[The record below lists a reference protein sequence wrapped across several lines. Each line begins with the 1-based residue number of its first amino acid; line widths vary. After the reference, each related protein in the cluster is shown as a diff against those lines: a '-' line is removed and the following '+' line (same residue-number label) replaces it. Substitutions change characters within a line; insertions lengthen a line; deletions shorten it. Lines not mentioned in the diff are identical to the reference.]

1 MLEREIMLYEAIS
14 VGILIQN
21 QKTLLGLRKK
31 EDCWE
36 FPGGSLEK
44 GEQAE
49 TAVKRELKEEL
60 SISVTE
66 LEIAGSLS
74 YYKPKTPRLIILFY
88 ITKWN
93 GEIQKNW
100 HRDLK
105 WFSLE
110 DCRKQQIPNINPEL
124 FEGILKLLSKKI

>member
-1 MLEREIMLYEAIS
+1 MLYEVIS
-14 VGILIQN
+14 VGILIQ
-21 QKTLLGLRKK
+21 KGKVLLGLRQKQ
-31 EDCWE
+31 DYWE

-49 TAVKRELKEEL
+49 SAVKRELKEEL
-60 SISVTE
+60 GIFVTE
-66 LEIAGSLS
+66 LEIAGALS
-74 YYKPKTPRLIILFY
+74 STQRLITLFY
-88 ITKWN
+88 ITKWQ

-110 DCRKQQIPNINPEL
+110 ECRKQQVPNINPEL
-124 FEGILKLLSKKI
+124 FESILKILSKKI

>member
-1 MLEREIMLYEAIS
+1 MLYETIS

-31 EDCWE
+31 EDYWE
-36 FPGGSLEK
+36 FPGGSLEE

-49 TAVKRELKEEL
+49 TAVKRELREEL
-60 SISVTE
+60 GISVTE

-74 YYKPKTPRLIILFY
+74 YYKPKVPRLIILFY
-88 ITKWN
+88 ITKWK
-93 GEIQKNW
+93 EKIQKNW

-110 DCRKQQIPNINPEL
+110 DCKKQQVPNINPEL
-124 FEGILKLLSKKI
+124 FKDILKILSKKI